1 MKKLLTVLILASLVM
16 SGCSTASLQKAEEN
30 TRVTGMVPGG
40 GIVYLPI
47 WAASTI
53 AGGPVVDTD
62 ELANDEEYQARLKA
76 NLEIARKIRER
87 RQAEKQAK
95 EAEKLEVKGQ

>member
-1 MKKLLTVLILASLVM
+1 MKRLLTVLILASLFL
-16 SGCSTASLQKAEEN
+16 SGCSAASLQKAEEN

-53 AGGPVVDTD
+53 AGGPEVDPD
-62 ELANDEEYQARLKA
+62 ELGNDEEYQARLKV
-76 NLEIARKIRER
+76 NLENARKIRER
-87 RQAEKQAK
+87 RHAEK
-95 EAEKLEVKGQ
+95 EAAKLEAKAQ

>member
-1 MKKLLTVLILASLVM
+1 MKRLSIVLILASLVM
-16 SGCSTASLQKAEEN
+16 FGCSAAGLQKAEEN

-53 AGGPVVDTD
+53 AGGPEVDPD
-62 ELANDEEYQARLKA
+62 ELVKDEEYQARLKA
-76 NLEIARKIRER
+76 NLENARKIRER
-87 RQAEKQAK
+87 RQAEKEAN
-95 EAEKLEVKGQ
+95 EAEKEAKAQ

>member
-1 MKKLLTVLILASLVM
+1 MKRLLTVLILASLIM
-16 SGCSTASLQKAEEN
+16 SGCSATSLQKAEEN

-53 AGGPVVDTD
+53 VGSPEIYPD
-62 ELANDEEYQARLKA
+62 ELANDDEYQTRLKA
-76 NLEIARKIRER
+76 NLENARKIRAR
-87 RQAEKQAK
+87 RQAEKEAK
-95 EAEKLEVKGQ
+95 EPAKLEAKAQ